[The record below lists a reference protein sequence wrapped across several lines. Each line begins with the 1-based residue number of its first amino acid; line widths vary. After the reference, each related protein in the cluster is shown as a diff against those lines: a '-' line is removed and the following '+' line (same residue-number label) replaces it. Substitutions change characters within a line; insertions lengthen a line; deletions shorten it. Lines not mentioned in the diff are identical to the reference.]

1 MALGQRAALA
11 TVCLVAAATTA
22 AAVLVMDNI
31 PDAESGPSVA
41 LRSATQVVEEASQ
54 IETGALPRQSLYPDD
69 APTSLDQAPPALRFS
84 FIAPDVLPPDE
95 PLPSLA
101 RAQSG
106 EAETWATQTHATSPA
121 PSPAP
126 EQVPAPASATKSAQP
141 ASSSKPAQTTA
152 ASAAIAAVRS
162 GRKPVHKRWFSRA
175 LNKRLA
181 EISPAAIKRIEDK
194 FRTAKAAWPPAE
206 IGLVAI
212 KDKKTLELYAR
223 ADGGKWTFI
232 HSYPVLAASGGAGP
246 KLVRGDKQ
254 VPEGVYRISFLNPNS
269 RYHVSM
275 RVNYPNSFDRTMAR
289 KDGRKDLGG
298 DIMIHGKRSSAG
310 CLAMGDPA
318 AEELFVLAA
327 EIGLRNIKLVI
338 APTDFRKTAIPAI
351 EKDQPAWLSKLY
363 IEVASEMAQFKPPAE
378 SGGASLL
385 TLLGL

>member
-31 PDAESGPSVA
+31 PDAESGPRVA

-54 IETGALPRQSLYPDD
+54 IETGALPRQSLYPND

-101 RAQSG
+101 RARSG

-121 PSPAP
+121 PAP

-194 FRTAKAAWPPAE
+194 FRTAIAAWPPGE
-206 IGLVAI
+206 FGVVGI
-212 KDKKTLELYAR
+212 KDK
-223 ADGGKWTFI
+223 
-232 HSYPVLAASGGAGP
+232 
-246 KLVRGDKQ
+246 
-254 VPEGVYRISFLNPNS
+254 
-269 RYHVSM
+269 
-275 RVNYPNSFDRTMAR
+275 
-289 KDGRKDLGG
+289 
-298 DIMIHGKRSSAG
+298 
-310 CLAMGDPA
+310 
-318 AEELFVLAA
+318 
-327 EIGLRNIKLVI
+327 
-338 APTDFRKTAIPAI
+338 
-351 EKDQPAWLSKLY
+351 
-363 IEVASEMAQFKPPAE
+363 
-378 SGGASLL
+378 
-385 TLLGL
+385 